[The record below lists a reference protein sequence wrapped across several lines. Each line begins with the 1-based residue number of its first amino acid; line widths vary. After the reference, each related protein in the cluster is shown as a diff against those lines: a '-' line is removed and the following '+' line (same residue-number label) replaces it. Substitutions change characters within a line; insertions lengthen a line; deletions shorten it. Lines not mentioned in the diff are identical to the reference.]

1 MTWNDRRPFMYHVSV
16 GVVLSKRRQAME
28 IDKAREFLRQ
38 HHRAVLMTYRQ
49 DGRPQM
55 SPILVGVNDEGQAI
69 VSTRETA
76 YKVKNLRRDNR
87 ASICVFT
94 DEFFGEWIQIDG
106 TAHILSLPE
115 ALEPLVDY
123 YRRVVGEHP
132 DWEEYREAM
141 VDEQRVL
148 LQIAI
153 ERAGPDHYG

>member
-1 MTWNDRRPFMYHVSV
+1 
-16 GVVLSKRRQAME
+16 ME

-55 SPILVGVNDEGQAI
+55 SPILVGLNDEGQAI

-76 YKVKNLRRDNR
+76 YKVKNLRRDSR
-87 ASICVFT
+87 ASVCVFT

-106 TAHILSLPE
+106 TTHILSLPE

-148 LQIAI
+148 LQITI

>member
-1 MTWNDRRPFMYHVSV
+1 
-16 GVVLSKRRQAME
+16 ME

-38 HHRAVLMTYRQ
+38 HHRGVLMTYRQ
-49 DGRPQM
+49 DGRPQL
-55 SPILVGVNDEGQAI
+55 SPILVGVDGEGQAI
-69 VSTRETA
+69 ISTRETA

-94 DEFFGEWIQIDG
+94 DEFFGKWIQIDG
-106 TAHILSLPE
+106 TAHILSLPQ

-153 ERAGPDHYG
+153 ERAGPDQYG